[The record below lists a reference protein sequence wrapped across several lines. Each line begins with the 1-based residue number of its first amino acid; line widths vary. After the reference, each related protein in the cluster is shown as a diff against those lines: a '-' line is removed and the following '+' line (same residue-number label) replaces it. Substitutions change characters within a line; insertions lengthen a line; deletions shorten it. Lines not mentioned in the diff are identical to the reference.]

1 MAVTDA
7 APRHL
12 GPYRIDGRLGSGG
25 MGDVFVAYDERL
37 DRRVAIK
44 LVRPEAAADAG
55 ARERLRREARAVAG
69 LSHPAIVHVHDILT
83 IGGSG
88 GDAIVMELVEGE
100 TLANR
105 LRARSCGIDLVLRL
119 GAEVAGGLAAAHA
132 RGIVHRD
139 LKAENVMIDSTG
151 HARILDFGVA
161 KRALAGGEPALTA
174 TGLVVGTS
182 RTMSPEQARGLEV
195 DHRTDLFALG
205 VMLYE
210 AVTGESPFLAPTTL
224 DTLAR
229 VCSFR
234 QRPAVEL
241 RPDLPSE
248 VSALIDRLLEKD
260 PGRRP
265 QTAGAVEAQLAGA
278 AVAWAGSGAAAAMPG
293 ATPQAAMPGED
304 TWFEA
309 TAALQGRP
317 ATPQAPA
324 SGQPQPWQPEPG
336 QPEPW
341 QPEPGQP
348 ETGKPA
354 SRHPASE
361 RPEPGP
367 LPHALPSPPSPRPG
381 EPFPAF
387 IAPSRA
393 RRRRWWAAALAIA
406 LALALTGWLMLRPH
420 AAPLYVAVPA
430 PEIGAGRG
438 LDGVDLQASAVRAS
452 LLRGL
457 LSIEGVSPLAA
468 EQVDAIAGPPAAV
481 ARAAAADEVL
491 TAHLDCNQANCQI
504 TVSRVLG
511 NGSVRWMESFEAP
524 MGKPFLLVEA
534 VTAPL
539 RLLYRDRVW
548 REEVSPLQVSAA
560 DYEEYLRLDDEAT
573 HHRQAIPLNEL
584 ISRTRRLQQ
593 RAPRFLEP
601 LYLEAVLL
609 RQRFK
614 AGRDRADLDAAEA
627 ALRKA
632 QALAPSDPRP
642 LIGLFDLALSV
653 KKLGDAEAALRQLE
667 RLKPGDPEVE
677 MDWGLL
683 LERLGNREDAL
694 ARTRAAVRRRPSRRC
709 LFELANMEQ
718 RLGEFTAARRD
729 LGQLLARFPD
739 YYQAQSL
746 LARLE
751 LSNGSAERA
760 VALFL
765 PLVRRTP
772 QVGELSNLGLAYLLL
787 RRYGPAEE
795 CFRKALQLQPAN
807 PLIALNL
814 ADVVL
819 LQGRRQEAAACY
831 RTVVQLTTQDP
842 AANDTQLISVRAQA
856 LAHLGERARAVEE
869 AQRVLALAKD
879 NLDATYEV
887 ALVYAL
893 VGDEVSALVN
903 AKSALKRHYDARW
916 FSLPWFDRLRDDPE
930 FRRLLAAGGLGG
942 AERPAGAGVGH

>member
-1 MAVTDA
+1 MDA

-44 LVRPEAAADAG
+44 LVRPEAADDAG

-83 IGGSG
+83 IGGAE

-100 TLANR
+100 TLADR
-105 LRARSCGIDLVLRL
+105 LRARSCDIDLVLRL

-161 KRALAGGEPALTA
+161 KRAQAGGEPALTA

-182 RTMSPEQARGLEV
+182 RTMSPEQARGFEV

-241 RPDLPSE
+241 RPELPSA
-248 VSALIDRLLEKD
+248 VSALIDMLLEKD
-260 PGRRP
+260 PCRRP
-265 QTAGAVEAQLAGA
+265 QTAGAVEAQLTGA
-278 AVAWAGSGAAAAMPG
+278 AVAWAGSSGAAAMPG
-293 ATPQAAMPGED
+293 AAPQAAMPSED

-309 TAALQGRP
+309 TAAMP
-317 ATPQAPA
+317 EPAATPKAPASEQRQPGQAESGQPA
-324 SGQPQPWQPEPG
+324 SGQPV
-336 QPEPW
+336 
-341 QPEPGQP
+341 
-348 ETGKPA
+348 
-354 SRHPASE
+354 
-361 RPEPGP
+361 
-367 LPHALPSPPSPRPG
+367 LL
-381 EPFPAF
+381 
-387 IAPSRA
+387 APSRK
-393 RRRRWWAAALAIA
+393 RRRRWWWAALAMA
-406 LALALTGWLMLRPH
+406 LALALAGWLMLRLRR

-438 LDGVDLQASAVRAS
+438 LDGVELQASAVRAA

-457 LSIEGVSPLAA
+457 LSLEGVSPLAT

-491 TAHLDCNQANCQI
+491 TARLDCNQANCQI
-504 TVSRVLG
+504 VVSRVLG

-534 VTAPL
+534 VTVPL

-548 REEVSPLQVSAA
+548 REEVAPLQVSAA

-573 HHRQAIPLNEL
+573 HHRQAIPWNEL
-584 ISRTRRLQQ
+584 VSRTRRLQQ

-614 AGRDRADLDAAEA
+614 AGRDRADLDAATA

-642 LIGLFDLALSV
+642 LIGLFDLALIV
-653 KKLGDAEAALRQLE
+653 KQLGDAEAALRQLE

-694 ARTRAAVRRRPSRRC
+694 ARMRAAARRRPSRRC

-760 VALFL
+760 VALYA
-765 PLVRRTP
+765 PLVRLTP

-807 PLIALNL
+807 PLTALNL

-819 LQGRRQEAAACY
+819 LQGRHQEAAASY
-831 RTVVQLTTQDP
+831 RTVVQLTAQDP
-842 AANDTQLISVRAQA
+842 AANDAQLISVRAQA

-942 AERPAGAGVGH
+942 ADATTTGTGR